1 MRLDQIAGTALNHL
15 LGRFMRRAVAAAV
28 MALFVLIA
36 LYQFTVAGTIALEL
50 QHGALNAH
58 LIVAGIYI
66 VLALL
71 AFAACWAMRAK
82 PAGDGMPALSQ
93 PREMQLIML
102 VEAVMLGY
110 ALARKGDRAH

>member
-1 MRLDQIAGTALNHL
+1 MRLDQIAATAMNQLV
-15 LGRFMRRAVAAAV
+15 GRIIRRAAAAAV
-28 MALFVLIA
+28 MAIFVLVA
-36 LYQFTVAGTIALEL
+36 LYQFTVAGTIALEM

-66 VLALL
+66 VLALA
-71 AFAACWAMRAK
+71 AFAAFWMMRPK
-82 PAGDGMPALSQ
+82 PATDGTPALSQ

-110 ALARKGDRAH
+110 ALARKK